1 MFLFAKS
8 SNNWEEKISSFVVMD
23 LRPEDLQSKQSP
35 EIRVKLQPHRFRSP
49 LNEKKKKKNCLHE
62 RGCEAKYPMQ
72 VTLFSVTY
80 A

>member
-8 SNNWEEKISSFVVMD
+8 SNNWEGKKSNFVVMD

-35 EIRVKLQPHRFRSP
+35 EIRVKLQPHRFRCP
-49 LNEKKKKKNCLHE
+49 LNEKKNYLHE
-62 RGCEAKYPMQ
+62 RICEAKYCMQ
-72 VTLFSVTY
+72 VTLFSVMY

>member
-8 SNNWEEKISSFVVMD
+8 SNNWEAKKKKSSFVVMD
-23 LRPEDLQSKQSP
+23 LRPEDLQSKQNP

-49 LNEKKKKKNCLHE
+49 LNEKKNCLHE
-62 RGCEAKYPMQ
+62 RVCEVKYPMQ

>member
-49 LNEKKKKKNCLHE
+49 LNEKKKKKE
-62 RGCEAKYPMQ
+62 
-72 VTLFSVTY
+72 LF